1 MEQFNNFSPLR
12 NNNVKGISGMSF
24 YRMSDAPPDWAQE
37 DASQPDYIA
46 NKDLA
51 EKLRRI
57 FVNGVEMLDDSHE
70 SGALNFVAGD
80 NISLTVEGNSIII
93 TASGTGSGTDLE
105 AVKAIVKQETDR
117 ATAAENEISNNL
129 ISLAEITR
137 ENFSQTND
145 KIQLISSSVLK
156 IEEKIDTGD
165 KTVSSYV
172 EDRLAIGQET
182 VASYVAKEIEKVN
195 TFGAPIAT
203 EETYGLVKLSKQIG
217 IDEEGGLRIKQIT
230 TDDIVQGESM
240 WVLNGGDESVIPN

>member
-1 MEQFNNFSPLR
+1 
-12 NNNVKGISGMSF
+12 
-24 YRMSDAPPDWAQE
+24 
-37 DASQPDYIA
+37 
-46 NKDLA
+46 
-51 EKLRRI
+51 
-57 FVNGVEMLDDSHE
+57 MLDDSHE

-93 TASGTGSGTDLE
+93 AASGTGSGTDLE

-129 ISLAEITR
+129 ISLTEIMR

-145 KIQLISSSVLK
+145 KIQLISSSILK
-156 IEEKIDTGD
+156 IEERIDTGD

-195 TFGAPIAT
+195 TFGAPVAT

-217 IDEEGGLRIKQIT
+217 VDEEGGLRIKQIT